1 MLTYADVCRWWA
13 AEAAAAEAAAAAA
26 AAVAETASFRV
37 RFRDPSAGEQEQ
49 ETETENANANANA
62 NANESGGSGGPPSEL
77 KRGRRVGR
85 VMNTYFHVPA
95 TMAPPPES
103 DEAPE
108 WESLDALLLH
118 LRTQVV

>member
-1 MLTYADVCRWWA
+1 MLTYAYMLKFTSGRWWA
-13 AEAAAAEAAAAAA
+13 AEAAATHASRACAD
-26 AAVAETASFRV
+26 AVAETASFRV

-49 ETETENANANANA
+49 EAEKENANA
-62 NANESGGSGGPPSEL
+62 NANESGGSGGPPAEL
-77 KRGRRVGR
+77 KRGRRV
-85 VMNTYFHVPA
+85 VNTYFHVPA

-118 LRTQVV
+118 LRTQV